1 MSCVPVAGAVCAAT
15 RSMANTAPSKPINKQ
30 TANIF
35 IQSSLCL
42 DQCHAVGTIQVT
54 LSLISICVIWGL
66 GWPKSCVRRES
77 SPHSRTVIS
86 RARRHSHFVPEADI
100 CSAAK
105 SVLFDELV
113 GTGEKHGRHFEAE
126 SFGGFQIYDQL
137 ELRGCLHRQ
146 VHWLF
151 AFQDAV
157 DIFSRAGK
165 GFTQV
170 YAIGHEAAVPHHKA
184 K

>member
-1 MSCVPVAGAVCAAT
+1 SVMSCVPVAGAVCAAT

-30 TANIF
+30 TANVF

-54 LSLISICVIWGL
+54 LSLDFNMCDL
-66 GWPKSCVRRES
+66 GSGMAQKLRRRES

-105 SVLFDELV
+105 SVLFDHLV
-113 GTGEKHGRHFEAE
+113 GAGLQHQRHGQAE
-126 SFGGFQIYDQL
+126 GLRRLEIDHQL
-137 ELRGCLHRQ
+137 ESGRLNDWQ
-146 VHWLF
+146 VRRLCPL
-151 AFQDAV
+151 QDA
-157 DIFSRAGK
+157 
-165 GFTQV
+165 T
-170 YAIGHEAAVPHHKA
+170 
-184 K
+184 